1 MECLTVAEG
10 AWIGAPASRVY
21 GIIADYRNGHPRI
34 LPKEFQYLA
43 VERGGVGAGTV
54 IAFSVRSFGTT
65 RQSRAAITEP
75 EPGHVLVETLLDG
88 SGVVTTFTVEAG
100 AVAGSDVTISTVIP
114 VRSGILGK
122 LERWIAERYLRGI
135 YRKELALLAG
145 VAG

>member
-1 MECLTVAEG
+1 MASHTVAEG

-21 GIIADYRNGHPRI
+21 GILADYRNGHPRI
-34 LPKEFQYLA
+34 LPKEFNYLA

-54 IAFSVRSFGTT
+54 IAFSMRAFGTT

-75 EPGHVLVETLLDG
+75 VPGRILMETLLDG
-88 SGVVTTFTVEAG
+88 SGVVTTFTVDAG

-114 VRSGILGK
+114 VSSGILGR
-122 LERWIAERYLRGI
+122 LERWVAERYLRGV

-145 VAG
+145 VAA